1 MIAAHFAYARP
12 EACPPPCDAAV
23 PFDWSLP
30 QEQLAYIHLAHAMV
44 RAIVSRVQTAVFQR
58 QCEGL
63 RMKIVYVGM
72 YVCAVAVRWVLGW
85 VLGLVSGRRSGCV
98 RGNGQRA
105 RGAGRAEWCAL
116 VAAS

>member
-1 MIAAHFAYARP
+1 
-12 EACPPPCDAAV
+12 
-23 PFDWSLP
+23 
-30 QEQLAYIHLAHAMV
+30 
-44 RAIVSRVQTAVFQR
+44 
-58 QCEGL
+58 
-63 RMKIVYVGM
+63 MKIVYVGM